1 MAKNYTFPHW
11 EINVID
17 NSIYTPLVRETL
29 PLFRPIFFM
38 RAQSGLTGVP
48 QWCED
53 YNAAVEK
60 YGDGTFDQST
70 KYFSREAL
78 YLTALFARQGAFIV
92 RLAEENT
99 SNYGSLVLELTV
111 KKVNVPQYLKD
122 DNGQWVY
129 EIDDDGNIVY
139 DEQGNKKRVPVTD
152 SDGAEVVESGYE
164 LKWTTRPLNLTNPNN
179 AVVGTGTVGSAAVG
193 TGGVGTGVGG
203 VAVGGGDDFTPETV
217 SNLKPVTYGT
227 GDNAYTVYPILAV
240 KAKSVGEYAN
250 DIGIKLFT
258 DVDNLDDVL
267 ATNVGSLPYTFG
279 VVKKTY
285 GQDTVSAVK
294 TNLGDNTVDFV
305 AKANQIDSRT
315 ARQVSFDDVIG
326 NYYDDLPMDVKLYE
340 DNIKEVSELIF
351 DVELDPTITD
361 PYLVNLAEPYNI
373 NGEPYT
379 HVVMS
384 NDSDAINLNESRI
397 LYMTAG
403 SDGNIDDATIETLTR
418 QYLSDLVY
426 PDLLDQPRYPFTHIV
441 DTGVAIETKYAFINF
456 LGRHDAF
463 KLILSTQNA
472 NLGRFNTKAEDLS
485 TGSALYAKCLLQP
498 ESIIKGTEVCR
509 AEIYQQSGYLATGL
523 YKGIVPSTYDIMDKK
538 SSYASTQRIVGIP
551 AGLPASEISIYKQW
565 NWTPCDA
572 DIKQKSWNSGLN
584 YFQHFDM
591 TGIHWPAMRTVY
603 RYDTSVLSSAAFSD
617 AVVYTKHI
625 ARYNWSRYAGI
636 ELEFNVFKNKAISDL
651 STDLTYMLNGMY
663 GCSVDFTQS
672 EEEAKIGYISHAIIT
687 LVGHPQQRVWKID
700 IECNRSGYDN
710 SGE

>member
-17 NSIYTPLVRETL
+17 NSIYTPLARETL

-53 YNAAVEK
+53 YNDAVSK
-60 YGDGTFDQST
+60 YGNGTFDQST
-70 KYFSREAL
+70 KYFSRESL
-78 YLTALFARQGAFIV
+78 YLNSLFARQGAFVV

-111 KKVNVPQYLKD
+111 KKKSIPQYEKD
-122 DNGQWVY
+122 SEGQWLY
-129 EIDDDGNIVY
+129 EVDNEGNPVL
-139 DEQGNKKRVPVTD
+139 DANGNKRRVPKTD
-152 SDGAEVVESGYE
+152 DEGAEVVEDGYE
-164 LKWTTRPLNLTNPNN
+164 LKWGIRPLQISSGG
-179 AVVGTGTVGSAAVG
+179 ATVGGA
-193 TGGVGTGVGG
+193 TGGSATTG
-203 VAVGGGDDFTPETV
+203 DEDFRPETI
-217 SNLKPVTYGT
+217 SNLKPVTYGA
-227 GDNAYTVYPILAV
+227 DDDAYTVYPILAV

-250 DIGIKLFT
+250 DIGVKLFT
-258 DVDNLDDVL
+258 DIDNMDDSMAITL
-267 ATNVGSLPYTFG
+267 GSLPYTLG
-279 VVKKTY
+279 IVKKTY
-285 GQDTVSAVK
+285 GQDTVSAIK
-294 TNLGDNTVDFV
+294 TTLGDNTVDFV
-305 AKANQIDSRT
+305 AKPNQIDSRT
-315 ARQVSFDDVIG
+315 ARQVSFDDVVN
-326 NYYDDLPMDVKLYE
+326 NYYKDLPVDIKLYDE
-340 DNIKEVSELIF
+340 NIKAVSDLIY
-351 DVELDPTITD
+351 DVEIDDTITD
-361 PYLVNLAEPYNI
+361 PYLVNLVEPYNI
-373 NGEPYT
+373 NNEPYS

-384 NDSDAINLNESRI
+384 SDSDAIDLNESRI
-397 LYMTAG
+397 LYLTG
-403 SDGNIDDATIETLTR
+403 GLDGNIDDDTIETLTR
-418 QYLSDLVY
+418 QYLNDLVY
-426 PDLLDQPRYPFTHIV
+426 PDILDQPRYPFTHII

-463 KLILSTQNA
+463 KLVLSTQNA

-523 YKGIVPSTYDIMDKK
+523 YKGIVPTTYDIMNKK
-538 SSYASTQRIVGIP
+538 SQYASTQRIVGMP
-551 AGLPASEISIYKQW
+551 AGLPASEIDVYKQW

-572 DIKQKSWNSGLN
+572 DLKQKSWDSGLN

-591 TGIHWPAMRTVY
+591 TGIHWPALRTVY
-603 RYDTSVLSSAAFSD
+603 RYDTSVLSSATFTD

-625 ARYNWSRYAGI
+625 ARYNWSKYAGV
-636 ELEFNVFKNKAISDL
+636 ELEFGVFKNKAANDL
-651 STDLTYMLNGMY
+651 ATDLAYMLNGIY
-663 GCSVDFTQS
+663 GSSVDFTQS

>member
-53 YNAAVEK
+53 YNTAVAK
-60 YGDGTFDQST
+60 YGNGTFDQST
-70 KYFSREAL
+70 KYFSRESL
-78 YLTALFARQGAFIV
+78 YLTNLFARQGAFVV

-99 SNYGSLVLELTV
+99 SNCGSLVLELTV
-111 KKVNVPQYLKD
+111 KKVDIPQYQKD
-122 DNGQWVY
+122 SNGQWIY
-129 EIDDDGNIVY
+129 EVDADGVPVLDDN
-139 DEQGNKKRVPVTD
+139 GNKKRVPLTD
-152 SDGAEVVESGYE
+152 GDGAEIAEEGYE
-164 LKWTTRPLNLTNPNN
+164 LKWGTRPLQLANPNATVGGATAGN
-179 AVVGTGTVGSAAVG
+179 AVVGGISTGSGAAIGNNDSAN
-193 TGGVGTGVGG
+193 
-203 VAVGGGDDFTPETV
+203 PESVT
-217 SNLKPVTYGT
+217 NLKPVTYGT
-227 GDNAYTVYPILAV
+227 GEDAYTVYPILAL

-250 DIGIKLFT
+250 DIGVKLYT
-258 DVDNLDDVL
+258 DLDNLDDTL
-267 ATNVGSLPYTFG
+267 AITLGSLPYTFG
-279 VVKKTY
+279 LVKKTY
-285 GQDTVSAVK
+285 GQDTVSAIK
-294 TNLGDNTVDFV
+294 TNLGDNTVDFL
-305 AKANQIDSRT
+305 AKPDQVDSRT

-326 NYYDDLPMDVKLYE
+326 NYYDDLPVDIKLYE
-340 DNIKEVSELIF
+340 ENIKEVCDLIYE
-351 DVELDPTITD
+351 VEVDDTLTD
-361 PYLVNLAEPYNI
+361 PWLVNLAEPYNI
-373 NGEPYT
+373 NSEPYT

-384 NDSDAINLNESRI
+384 TDTDAIDLNESRI
-397 LYMTAG
+397 LYMEGGA
-403 SDGNIDDATIETLTR
+403 DGNIDDETIETLTR
-418 QYLSDLVY
+418 QYLNDLVY
-426 PDLLDQPRYPFTHIV
+426 PDLLDQPRFPFTHII

-456 LGRHDAF
+456 LGKHDAF

-509 AEIYQQSGYLATGL
+509 AEIYQQAGYLATGL
-523 YKGIVPSTYDIMDKK
+523 YKGIVPATYDIMGKK
-538 SSYASTQRIVGIP
+538 SQYASTQRIVGMP
-551 AGLPASEISIYKQW
+551 AGLPASEIDIYKQW

-572 DIKQKSWNSGLN
+572 DLKQKSWDSGLN

-591 TGIHWPAMRTVY
+591 TGVHWPAMRTVY
-603 RYDTSVLSSAAFSD
+603 RYDTSVLSSAMFTD

-625 ARYNWSRYAGI
+625 ARYNWSKYAGI
-636 ELEFNVFKNKAISDL
+636 ELEFGIFKDKAANDLATDL
-651 STDLTYMLNGMY
+651 SYMLNGIY
-663 GCSVDFTQS
+663 GSSVEFTQS